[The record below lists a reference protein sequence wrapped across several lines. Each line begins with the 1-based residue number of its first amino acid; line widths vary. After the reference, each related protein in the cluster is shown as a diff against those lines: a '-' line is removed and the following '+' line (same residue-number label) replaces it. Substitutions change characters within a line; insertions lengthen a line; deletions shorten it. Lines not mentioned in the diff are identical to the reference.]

1 MEKAQSKVSMLRHRN
16 SFQLLSVFVIL
27 HSIFTARITVEGIYR
42 FQTLNDDKVE
52 VGTMENKTKRLV
64 TSNSKMSKIQRLRP
78 LGSET

>member
-1 MEKAQSKVSMLRHRN
+1 MEKAQNKVSMLRHRH
-16 SFQLLSVFVIL
+16 SFHLLSVFVIL
-27 HSIFTARITVEGIYR
+27 HSIFTARIIVEGIYR

-78 LGSET
+78 PSSET